1 MKVTEKKLET
11 VQTEEQMGTTQG
23 NETAIDNEKWETV
36 YVAPGTG
43 KDKSTIFVG
52 VNGKGYYVPRGKSVQ
67 VPPEVAEVLRNREK
81 QLAQAEEYSDS
92 VSNGD

>member
-1 MKVTEKKLET
+1 MEDKKKS
-11 VQTEEQMGTTQG
+11 QTG
-23 NETAIDNEKWETV
+23 NAQNVKEDWETV

-43 KDKSTIFVG
+43 KDKGTIFVG

-92 VSNGD
+92 VSGEG